1 MLKAAI
7 EPVFPARMAVLFGLR
22 GAGPSPPCHYVKGIV
37 GGARGRLLCTALLR
51 TALLCSALHC
61 TARSRRV
68 PQPRPDGDRRCD
80 ALRALRF
87 GCAVAARSRVPGR
100 SLSFDFESRCVVC
113 ERALA
118 IGNFRRCVSFF
129 LKCFFFFPQIRT
141 LFLPEAAM
149 SLRFIFFLFKRNKT
163 TQSSISFGVLLCPIS
178 LVVLEVPPDA
188 LSPPAFCVSPL

>member
-68 PQPRPDGDRRCD
+68 PQPRPDGDKRCD

-129 LKCFFFFPQIRT
+129 LKCFFFFSRRSALYSYPKRLCRLDLFFFFLRGIKPHRV
-141 LFLPEAAM
+141 LFL
-149 SLRFIFFLFKRNKT
+149 
-163 TQSSISFGVLLCPIS
+163 
-178 LVVLEVPPDA
+178 LVYYCAQFHSWCWKFPQMP
-188 LSPPAFCVSPL
+188 